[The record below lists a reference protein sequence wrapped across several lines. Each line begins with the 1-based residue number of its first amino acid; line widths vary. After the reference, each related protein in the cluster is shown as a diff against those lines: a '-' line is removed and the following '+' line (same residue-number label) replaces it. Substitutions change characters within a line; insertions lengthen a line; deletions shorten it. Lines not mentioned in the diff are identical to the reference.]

1 MTEIIRTDKFSI
13 RENKGRYYVYYIDHL
28 KPKLRY
34 LYVGP
39 LDKII
44 ETYIAVGGCAPTV
57 RVRGFEPRM
66 AFASGS

>member
-1 MTEIIRTDKFSI
+1 M
-13 RENKGRYYVYYIDHL
+13 
-28 KPKLRY
+28 
-34 LYVGP
+34 GP

-44 ETYIAVGGCAPTV
+44 ETYIAGCRGCAPTM